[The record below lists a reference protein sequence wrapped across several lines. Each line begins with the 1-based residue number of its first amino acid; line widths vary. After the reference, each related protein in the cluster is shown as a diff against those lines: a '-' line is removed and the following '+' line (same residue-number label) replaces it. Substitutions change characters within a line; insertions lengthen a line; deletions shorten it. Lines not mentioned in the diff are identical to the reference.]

1 MQITVFFISF
11 CVSLIVFLITKN
23 SESPRTRE
31 QTSLT
36 GHTGRKFVRCF
47 PTIRLLLLLLQ
58 LICIQIRAYE
68 KWSSFGD
75 SACDIMLLCG
85 EHQMNLAALPLLLY
99 LSLSLALN
107 LFIHRLDGSQTVI
120 TNRYFMQSYFYNR
133 RNDHIFFFFFCDCSF
148 SVVSYQN
155 YKNDRAKK
163 ERSKKK
169 MLCKCR
175 LDDEAAGGRQTLF
188 NSSIIYCVWVVHFS
202 CPKLCWRF
210 VSLSVWV
217 VDARTP
223 ARCNRIIYR
232 PYSIYRRG
240 CPFSITISSQWIHLS
255 CVCANA
261 K

>member
-85 EHQMNLAALPLLLY
+85 EHKMNLAALPLLLY
-99 LSLSLALN
+99 LSLARAQSLHPP
-107 LFIHRLDGSQTVI
+107 IRWVS
-120 TNRYFMQSYFYNR
+120 NRNNEQIFYAIILLQPKKWP
-133 RNDHIFFFFFCDCSF
+133 HFFFFFCDCSF

-169 MLCKCR
+169 NVMQMQIR
-175 LDDEAAGGRQTLF
+175 WWSGGRQT
-188 NSSIIYCVWVVHFS
+188 NII
-202 CPKLCWRF
+202 
-210 VSLSVWV
+210 
-217 VDARTP
+217 
-223 ARCNRIIYR
+223 
-232 PYSIYRRG
+232 
-240 CPFSITISSQWIHLS
+240 
-255 CVCANA
+255 
-261 K
+261 